1 MISGYLYPE
10 VWVFRDLQ
18 YRKEHDLL
26 LSLLCFSVLEPG
38 VRLEGCVYVVVVAG
52 GAVCGGSWAQNGHVL
67 MEGRL
72 LRREGTNLCPAQC
85 SRKLG

>member
-52 GAVCGGSWAQNGHVL
+52 EGGSGVRGELGTEWPYFNGRKTAQ
-67 MEGRL
+67 
-72 LRREGTNLCPAQC
+72 A
-85 SRKLG
+85 

>member
-1 MISGYLYPE
+1 MSCSPSPMISGYLYPE

-52 GAVCGGSWAQNGHVL
+52 GSGLRGELGTEWPCFNGRKTAQ
-67 MEGRL
+67 
-72 LRREGTNLCPAQC
+72 A
-85 SRKLG
+85 